1 MMHTYHHGIVGQG
14 VISTSYSMIYDLM
27 GITLASVWV
36 MTLHEVIFY
45 YVADVIF
52 TMRSLVFSAVPVN
65 NVFVISVPYGVEWY
79 SKCIHCIN
87 EIKYT

>member
-1 MMHTYHHGIVGQG
+1 
-14 VISTSYSMIYDLM
+14 
-27 GITLASVWV
+27 

-52 TMRSLVFSAVPVN
+52 TMRSLVFSAVPANSVS
-65 NVFVISVPYGVEWY
+65 VISVPCGVEWY

-87 EIKYT
+87 EVKYTYLT